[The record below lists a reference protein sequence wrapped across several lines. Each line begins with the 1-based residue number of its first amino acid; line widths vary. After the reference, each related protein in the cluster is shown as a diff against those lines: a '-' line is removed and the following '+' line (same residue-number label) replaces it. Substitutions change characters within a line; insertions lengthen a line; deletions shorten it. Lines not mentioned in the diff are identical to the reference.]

1 MSESIAFIGAGNMGG
16 ALVEAICRGASAD
29 QVTIYDPSKERMA
42 ALAEKTGC
50 IVTAENLAHV
60 KPGTLFINTARSE
73 VIESGALLARLQK
86 GDVPAA
92 LDVFDHEPLTADD
105 AICHVPGIVLTP
117 HIGWRA
123 DGAFKELP
131 RPMIACLTA
140 YFAGEDYNVVVSER

>member
-1 MSESIAFIGAGNMGG
+1 MPPEHFERSGATPVDDLNKLIETSDVISVHLPLNN
-16 ALVEAICRGASAD
+16 ATRG
-29 QVTIYDPSKERMA
+29 
-42 ALAEKTGC
+42 

-105 AICHVPGIVLTP
+105 AICHVPGHRPDPARRLACRRRVQ
-117 HIGWRA
+117 
-123 DGAFKELP
+123 GAHPPDDRLP
-131 RPMIACLTA
+131 DRLL
-140 YFAGEDYNVVVSER
+140 RRRRL